1 MKWTTKGINVI
12 KTLGYN
18 VLIPAP
24 RDEELNT
31 LDVDTEYT
39 VSITKKN
46 KRRSLNAN
54 AYAWV
59 LCEKIARELSK
70 NAYISKNDVYKRVI
84 QEAGTFTYL
93 PIKNDAVDRFI
104 EIWHGHGLGWHA
116 EDAGPAKTEGYTIV
130 RAYHGSSVYTV
141 DEMRRLIDALVDE
154 CRQLNIPIEDNN
166 YINSLIDEWGEH
178 EQKEETR

>member
-1 MKWTTKGINVI
+1 MKWITKGINLI
-12 KTLGYN
+12 KSIGWN

-24 RDEELNT
+24 IDEMLSK
-31 LDVDTEYT
+31 LDPNVEYI
-39 VSITKKN
+39 VEIRKKV

-59 LCEKIARELSK
+59 LCDKIARELSK
-70 NAYISKNDVYKRVI
+70 NAYISKNDVYKRVLI
-84 QEAGTFTYL
+84 ESGTFTYL
-93 PIKNDAVDRFI
+93 PIKNDAVGRFI

-116 EDAGPAKTEGYTIV
+116 EEAGPSKMEGYTII

-154 CRQLNIPIEDNN
+154 CSQLNIPIEDND
-166 YINSLIDEWGEH
+166 YINSLVREWGN
-178 EQKEETR
+178 EQTKETG

>member
-1 MKWTTKGINVI
+1 MKWITKGINVI
-12 KTLGYN
+12 KSIGYN
-18 VLIPAP
+18 ILIPAP
-24 RDEELNT
+24 KDETLNK
-31 LDVDTEYT
+31 LDPEVEYI
-39 VSITKKN
+39 VEIKKKI

-70 NAYISKNDVYKRVI
+70 HAYISKNEVYKRVLI
-84 QEAGTFTYL
+84 ECGTFTYL
-93 PIKNDAVDRFI
+93 PIKNDAIERFI
-104 EIWHGHGLGWHA
+104 EIWQGHGLGWHA

-154 CRQLNIPIEDNN
+154 CNQLGIKLDDSD
-166 YINSLIDEWGEH
+166 YIQSLVKEWGN
-178 EQKEETR
+178 EQAKKE

>member
-1 MKWTTKGINVI
+1 MKWVTKGINVI

-31 LDVDTEYT
+31 LDADTEYT

-93 PIKNDAVDRFI
+93 PIKNDAIDRFV
-104 EIWHGHGLGWHA
+104 EIWQGHGLGWHA
-116 EDAGPAKTEGYTIV
+116 EDAGPAKTEGYTII

-141 DEMRRLIDALVDE
+141 EEMRRLIDALIDE
-154 CRQLNIPIEDNN
+154 CNQLNIPIENN
-166 YINSLIDEWGEH
+166 DYINSLIQEWGN

>member
-1 MKWTTKGINVI
+1 MKWVTKGINLI
-12 KTLGYN
+12 KSIGWN

-24 RDEELNT
+24 IDEMLSK
-31 LDVDTEYT
+31 LDPNIEYI
-39 VSITKKN
+39 VEIKRKV

-59 LCEKIARELSK
+59 LCDKIARELSK
-70 NAYISKNDVYKRVI
+70 NGYISKNDVYKRVLI
-84 QEAGTFTYL
+84 ECGAFTYI
-93 PIKNDAVDRFI
+93 PVKNAAVDRFI
-104 EIWHGHGLGWHA
+104 EIWHGHGLGWYA

-154 CRQLNIPIEDNN
+154 CKQLNIPLENN
-166 YINSLIDEWGEH
+166 DYINSLINEWGNN
-178 EQKEETR
+178 EQAKET

>member
-1 MKWTTKGINVI
+1 MKWVTKGINLI
-12 KTLGYN
+12 KSIGWN

-24 RDEELNT
+24 IDEMLSK
-31 LDVDTEYT
+31 LDPNIEYI
-39 VSITKKN
+39 VEIKRKV

-59 LCEKIARELSK
+59 LCDKIARELSK
-70 NAYISKNDVYKRVI
+70 NAYISKNDVYKRVLI
-84 QEAGTFTYL
+84 ESGTFTYL
-93 PIKNDAVDRFI
+93 PIKNDAVSRFI

-116 EDAGPAKTEGYTIV
+116 EEAGSAKMEGYTII

-154 CRQLNIPIEDNN
+154 CSQLNIPIEDTD
-166 YINSLIDEWGEH
+166 YINSLVREWGN
-178 EQKEETR
+178 EQTKETG

>member
-31 LDVDTEYT
+31 LDADAEYT

-59 LCEKIARELSK
+59 LCEKIAHELSR
-70 NAYISKNDVYKRVI
+70 NSYISKNDVYKRVI

-93 PIKNDAVDRFI
+93 PIKNDAVVRFI

-116 EDAGPAKTEGYTIV
+116 EDAGLAKTEGYTII

-141 DEMRRLIDALVDE
+141 DEMRRLIDALIDE
-154 CRQLNIPIEDNN
+154 CNQLNIPIESND
-166 YINSLIDEWGEH
+166 YVNSLIQEWGN

>member
-1 MKWTTKGINVI
+1 MKWVTKGIAVV
-12 KTLGYN
+12 KTLSYN
-18 VLIPAP
+18 ILIPAP
-24 RDEELNT
+24 KDEEINKI
-31 LDVDTEYT
+31 DENSEYT
-39 VSITKKN
+39 VTLTKKS
-46 KRRSLNAN
+46 KKRSLNAN

-59 LCEKIARELSK
+59 LCDKIARELSK

-93 PIKNDAVDRFI
+93 PIKNDATGRFI

-141 DEMRRLIDALVDE
+141 DEMRRLIDALIDE
-154 CRQLNIPIEDNN
+154 CNQLNIPIENN
-166 YINSLIDEWGEH
+166 DYINSLINEWGNN
-178 EQKEETR
+178 EQTKET

>member
-1 MKWTTKGINVI
+1 MKWVTKGINLI
-12 KTLGYN
+12 KSIGWN

-24 RDEELNT
+24 IDEMLSK
-31 LDVDTEYT
+31 LDPNIEYI
-39 VSITKKN
+39 VEIKRKV

-59 LCEKIARELSK
+59 LCDKIARELSK
-70 NAYISKNDVYKRVI
+70 NGYISKNDVYKRVLI
-84 QEAGTFTYL
+84 ECGAFTYI
-93 PIKNDAVDRFI
+93 PVKNAAVDRFI

-116 EDAGPAKTEGYTIV
+116 EDAGPAKTEGYTII

-154 CRQLNIPIEDNN
+154 CNQLNIPIENN
-166 YINSLIDEWGEH
+166 DYINSIIQEWEN
-178 EQKEETR
+178 EQTKEA

>member
-1 MKWTTKGINVI
+1 MKWVTKGINLI
-12 KTLGYN
+12 KSIGWN

-24 RDEELNT
+24 IDEMLSK
-31 LDVDTEYT
+31 LDPNVEYI
-39 VSITKKN
+39 VEIKRKV

-59 LCEKIARELSK
+59 LCEKIAHELSK

-93 PIKNDAVDRFI
+93 PIKNVAVGRFI

-116 EDAGPAKTEGYTIV
+116 EDAGPAKTEGYTID

-154 CRQLNIPIEDNN
+154 CSQLNIPIEDND
-166 YINSLIDEWGEH
+166 YINSLVREWGN
-178 EQKEETR
+178 EQTKETG

>member
-1 MKWTTKGINVI
+1 MKWVTKGIAVV

-18 VLIPAP
+18 ILIPAP
-24 RDEELNT
+24 KDEEINKI
-31 LDVDTEYT
+31 DENSEYT
-39 VSITKKN
+39 VTLTKKS
-46 KRRSLNAN
+46 KKRSLNAN

-59 LCEKIARELSK
+59 LCEKIAHELSK

-84 QEAGTFTYL
+84 QEAVG
-93 PIKNDAVDRFI
+93 RFI

-154 CRQLNIPIEDNN
+154 CSLLNIQIEDND
-166 YINSLIDEWGEH
+166 YINSLVREWGN
-178 EQKEETR
+178 EQTKETG

>member
-1 MKWTTKGINVI
+1 MKWVTKGINVI

-24 RDEELNT
+24 RDEELNA
-31 LDVDTEYT
+31 LDVDIEYT

-84 QEAGTFTYL
+84 QDAGTFTYL

-116 EDAGPAKTEGYTIV
+116 EDAGPAKTEGYTII

-141 DEMRRLIDALVDE
+141 DEMRRLIDALIDE
-154 CRQLNIPIEDNN
+154 CNQLNIPIENN
-166 YINSLIDEWGEH
+166 DYINSLIQEWGN

>member
-1 MKWTTKGINVI
+1 MKWVTKGINLI
-12 KTLGYN
+12 KSIGWN

-24 RDEELNT
+24 IDEMLSK
-31 LDVDTEYT
+31 LDPDIEYI
-39 VSITKKN
+39 VEIKRKA

-59 LCEKIARELSK
+59 LCEKIAHELSK

-93 PIKNDAVDRFI
+93 PIKNDATERFI
-104 EIWHGHGLGWHA
+104 EIWQGHGLGWHA
-116 EDAGPAKTEGYTIV
+116 EDAGPAKTEGYTII
-130 RAYHGSSVYTV
+130 RAYHGSSVY
-141 DEMRRLIDALVDE
+141 DMNEMRRLIDALIDE
-154 CRQLNIPIEDNN
+154 CSQLNIPIENN
-166 YINSLIDEWGEH
+166 DYVNSLIQEWGN

>member
-1 MKWTTKGINVI
+1 MKWVTKGINVI

-24 RDEELNT
+24 RDEELNA

-59 LCEKIARELSK
+59 LCEKIARELSR

-93 PIKNDAVDRFI
+93 PIKNDAVERFI

-141 DEMRRLIDALVDE
+141 DEMRRLIDALIDE
-154 CRQLNIPIEDNN
+154 CNQLNIPIENDE
-166 YINSLIDEWGEH
+166 YINSLVREWGN
-178 EQKEETR
+178 EQTKETR

>member
-31 LDVDTEYT
+31 LDADAEYT

-59 LCEKIARELSK
+59 LCEKIAHELSR
-70 NAYISKNDVYKRVI
+70 NSYISKNDVYKRVI

-93 PIKNDAVDRFI
+93 PIKNDAVVRFI

-116 EDAGPAKTEGYTIV
+116 EDAGPAKTEGYTII

-141 DEMRRLIDALVDE
+141 DEMRRLIDALIDE
-154 CRQLNIPIEDNN
+154 CNQLNITVENN
-166 YINSLIDEWGEH
+166 DYVNSLIQEWGNN
-178 EQKEETR
+178 EQAKET

>member
-1 MKWTTKGINVI
+1 MKWVTKGINLI
-12 KTLGYN
+12 KSIGWN

-24 RDEELNT
+24 IDEMLSK
-31 LDVDTEYT
+31 LDPNIEYI
-39 VSITKKN
+39 VEIKRKV

-59 LCEKIARELSK
+59 LCDKIARELSK
-70 NAYISKNDVYKRVI
+70 NCYISKNDVYKRVLI
-84 QEAGTFTYL
+84 ECGAFTYI
-93 PIKNDAVDRFI
+93 PVKNAAVDRFI

-116 EDAGPAKTEGYTIV
+116 EDAGPAKTEGYTII

-154 CRQLNIPIEDNN
+154 CNQLNIPIENN
-166 YINSLIDEWGEH
+166 DYINSIIQEWEN
-178 EQKEETR
+178 EQTKEA

>member
-1 MKWTTKGINVI
+1 MKWGTKGINLI
-12 KTLGYN
+12 KSIGWN

-24 RDEELNT
+24 IDEMLSK
-31 LDVDTEYT
+31 LDPNIEYI
-39 VSITKKN
+39 VEIKRKV

-59 LCEKIARELSK
+59 LCDKIARELSK
-70 NAYISKNDVYKRVI
+70 NGYISKNDVYKRVLI
-84 QEAGTFTYL
+84 ECGAFTYI
-93 PIKNDAVDRFI
+93 PVKNAAVDRFI

-116 EDAGPAKTEGYTIV
+116 EDAGPAKTEGYTII

-154 CRQLNIPIEDNN
+154 CNQLNIPIENN
-166 YINSLIDEWGEH
+166 DYINSIIQEWEN
-178 EQKEETR
+178 EQTKEA

>member
-1 MKWTTKGINVI
+1 MKWVTKGINLI
-12 KTLGYN
+12 NSIGWN

-24 RDEELNT
+24 IDEMLSK
-31 LDVDTEYT
+31 LDPNIEYI
-39 VSITKKN
+39 VEIKRKV

-59 LCEKIARELSK
+59 LCDKIARELSK
-70 NAYISKNDVYKRVI
+70 NGYISKNDVYKRVLI
-84 QEAGTFTYL
+84 ECGAFTYI
-93 PIKNDAVDRFI
+93 PVKNAAIDRFI

-116 EDAGPAKTEGYTIV
+116 EDAGPAKTEGYTII

-141 DEMRRLIDALVDE
+141 DEMRRLIDALIDE
-154 CRQLNIPIEDNN
+154 CNQLNIPIENN
-166 YINSLIDEWGEH
+166 DYINSLIQEWGN

>member
-1 MKWTTKGINVI
+1 MKWVTKGINLI
-12 KTLGYN
+12 KSIGWN

-24 RDEELNT
+24 IDEMLSK
-31 LDVDTEYT
+31 LDPNIEYI
-39 VSITKKN
+39 VEIKRKV

-59 LCEKIARELSK
+59 LCDKIARELSK
-70 NAYISKNDVYKRVI
+70 NGYISKNDVYKRVLI
-84 QEAGTFTYL
+84 ECGAFTYI
-93 PIKNDAVDRFI
+93 PVKNVAVDRFI

-130 RAYHGSSVYTV
+130 RAYHGSSIYTV

-154 CRQLNIPIEDNN
+154 CNHLNIPIENN
-166 YINSLIDEWGEH
+166 DYINSIIQEWEN
-178 EQKEETR
+178 EQTKEA

>member
-24 RDEELNT
+24 RDEELNK
-31 LDVDTEYT
+31 LDADTEYT
-39 VSITKKN
+39 VSITKKS

-59 LCEKIARELSK
+59 LCEKIAHELSK
-70 NAYISKNDVYKRVI
+70 NAYISKNDVYKRVLV
-84 QEAGTFTYL
+84 ESGTFTYL
-93 PIKNDAVDRFI
+93 PIKNDATDRFI
-104 EIWHGHGLGWHA
+104 EIWQGHGLGWHA
-116 EDAGPAKTEGYTIV
+116 EEAGPAKMEGYTII

-154 CRQLNIPIEDNN
+154 CSQLNIPLENN
-166 YINSLIDEWGEH
+166 DYINSLIQEWGNN
-178 EQKEETR
+178 EQAKES

>member
-1 MKWTTKGINVI
+1 MKWVTKGINVI

-31 LDVDTEYT
+31 LDADTEYT

-84 QEAGTFTYL
+84 KEAGTFTYL
-93 PIKNDAVDRFI
+93 PIKNNAIGRFF

-141 DEMRRLIDALVDE
+141 DEMRRLIDALIDE
-154 CRQLNIPIEDNN
+154 CNQLNIPIENN
-166 YINSLIDEWGEH
+166 DYINSFIQEGGN
-178 EQKEETR
+178 EQKEEAR

>member
-1 MKWTTKGINVI
+1 MKWVTKGINLI
-12 KTLGYN
+12 KSIGWN

-24 RDEELNT
+24 IDEMLSK
-31 LDVDTEYT
+31 LDPNVEYI
-39 VSITKKN
+39 VEIRKKV

-59 LCEKIARELSK
+59 LCDKIARELSK
-70 NAYISKNDVYKRVI
+70 NAYVSKNDVYKRI
-84 QEAGTFTYL
+84 LIECGAFTYI
-93 PIKNDAVDRFI
+93 PVKDAAVDRFI

-154 CRQLNIPIEDNN
+154 CNQLNIPLENN
-166 YINSLIDEWGEH
+166 DYINSLINEWGNN
-178 EQKEETR
+178 EQAKET

>member
-1 MKWTTKGINVI
+1 MKWVTKGINLI
-12 KTLGYN
+12 KSIGWN

-24 RDEELNT
+24 IDEMLSK
-31 LDVDTEYT
+31 LDPNIEYI
-39 VSITKKN
+39 VEIKKKT

-59 LCEKIARELSK
+59 LCDKIARELSK
-70 NAYISKNDVYKRVI
+70 NAYISKNDVYKRVLI
-84 QEAGTFTYL
+84 ESGTFTYL
-93 PIKNDAVDRFI
+93 PIKNDAVSRFI

-141 DEMRRLIDALVDE
+141 DEMRRLIDALVDD
-154 CRQLNIPIEDNN
+154 CSQLNIPIEDND
-166 YINSLIDEWGEH
+166 YINSLVREWGN
-178 EQKEETR
+178 EQTKETG

>member
-1 MKWTTKGINVI
+1 MKWVTKGINVI

-24 RDEELNT
+24 RDEELNA
-31 LDVDTEYT
+31 LDADIEYT

-93 PIKNDAVDRFI
+93 PIKNDAIDRFI
-104 EIWHGHGLGWHA
+104 EIWQGHGLGWHA

-154 CRQLNIPIEDNN
+154 CNQLNIPLENN
-166 YINSLIDEWGEH
+166 DYINSLINEWGNN
-178 EQKEETR
+178 EQAKET

>member
-31 LDVDTEYT
+31 LNADAEYT

-59 LCEKIARELSK
+59 LCEKIAHELSR
-70 NAYISKNDVYKRVI
+70 NSYISKNDVYKRVI
-84 QEAGTFTYL
+84 QEVGTFTYL
-93 PIKNDAVDRFI
+93 PIKNDAVGRFI

-154 CRQLNIPIEDNN
+154 CSQLKIPLENN
-166 YINSLIDEWGEH
+166 DYINSLINEWGNN
-178 EQKEETR
+178 EQAKET